1 MTTLGSI
8 CIAGYH
14 FGFHNQSKSILVFE
28 TGFEDFLNKNH
39 TNSDRLLVFEEGFKT
54 FSVHQTLYQATNNGQ
69 LLWEIIEHEGERWF
83 LVYHPENGHLQQQ
96 AQYNPQNHTW
106 TIRSMSSMVENDS
119 VINPLAYPMAPLIWY
134 VLTTEEPLLL
144 VHASGISDHDAGR
157 IFAGFSGVGKST
169 MAGIWQRNG
178 AQVINDDRL
187 LLKKEKDGS
196 WRMYNTPMYYRALPA
211 SAPLNAIYLP
221 YHSAQNTHQAITG
234 ALALANLLAFTIH
247 HGYDPTHVLH
257 HSNIAE
263 DLLQTVSIAKLGVVP
278 TDAIVPYIRAHE

>member
-1 MTTLGSI
+1 MRSQGSI
-8 CIAGYH
+8 CVAGYH
-14 FGFHNQSKSILVFE
+14 FGLFNQSEKSLVFE
-28 TGFEDFLNKNH
+28 TGFEDFLRKDHIN
-39 TNSDRLLVFEEGFKT
+39 TDRLLVFEEGFKT
-54 FSVHQTLYQATNNGQ
+54 FSVYQTLYQAKAGEQ
-69 LLWEIIEHEGERWF
+69 LLWEIIEANNERWF
-83 LVYHPENGHLQQQ
+83 LVYHPEKGHLQQQ

-106 TIRSMSSMVENDS
+106 TIRCMASMVQDAA

-144 VHASGISDHDAGR
+144 IHASGIADHGAGR

-169 MAGIWQRNG
+169 MAGIWERNG

-196 WRMYNTPMYYRALPA
+196 WYMHNTPMYYRALPA

-221 YHSAQNTHQAITG
+221 FHNPQNSYQKLNG
-234 ALALANLLAFTIH
+234 AMAMANLLAFTIH
-247 HGYDPTHVLH
+247 HGYDAKHLLH

-278 TDAIVPYIRAHE
+278 TDAIVSYISAHE